1 MIAAI
6 DTEALLE
13 LMWAAPLA
21 VLTVTVAYG
30 LVINGVTRATDAR
43 RDGQAL
49 RAGAWATVAVAGAG
63 LFLAA
68 VAFGL
73 IIMVSKD

>member
-30 LVINGVTRATDAR
+30 LVVNGVTRAGDAR
-43 RDGQAL
+43 RDGRGAA
-49 RAGAWATVAVAGAG
+49 AGFYVAVAFTGVAI
-63 LFLAA
+63 FAA
-68 VAFGL
+68 AIVFGL
-73 IIMVSKD
+73 VVMIAKD

>member
-1 MIAAI
+1 VIAAI
-6 DTEALLE
+6 NTEALLE

-30 LVINGVTRATDAR
+30 LVVNGAARAADAR
-43 RDGQAL
+43 RDGRGV
-49 RAGAWATVAVAGAG
+49 RAGAWATVAIAGAA

-68 VAFGL
+68 VVFGL